1 MRRFRT
7 PGWRLINGLLPASL
21 LIRSRPGVAPG
32 GLSAVAEKHLE
43 MRDTQLAPAKIR
55 TMDRVMLD
63 STARQN
69 FNLLLLGT
77 FAGIAL
83 LLAALGIY
91 SVMSYT
97 VEQRTHE
104 IGILKLVLGDGLKLA
119 AAGVPALRAIRV
131 DPAIALRHE

>member
-1 MRRFRT
+1 
-7 PGWRLINGLLPASL
+7 
-21 LIRSRPGVAPG
+21 
-32 GLSAVAEKHLE
+32 
-43 MRDTQLAPAKIR
+43 
-55 TMDRVMLD
+55 MLD

-69 FNLLLLGT
+69 FNLPLLGT

-104 IGILKLVLGDGLKLA
+104 IGILKLVLGDGLKLT
-119 AAGVPALRAIRV
+119 AAGVPVLRAIRV